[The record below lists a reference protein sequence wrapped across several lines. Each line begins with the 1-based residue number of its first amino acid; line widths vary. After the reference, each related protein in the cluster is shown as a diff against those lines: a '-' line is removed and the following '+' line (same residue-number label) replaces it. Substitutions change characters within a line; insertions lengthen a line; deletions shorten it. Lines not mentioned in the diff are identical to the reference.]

1 MIGDGYMVI
10 CGAPEAQP
18 RHAELITDFAQSII
32 DATSKI
38 NDPSTNQSLKI
49 RVGERG
55 SSSVYQTLVIM

>member
-10 CGAPEAQP
+10 CGAPEAHP

-55 SSSVYQTLVIM
+55 SFFIVSLVIM